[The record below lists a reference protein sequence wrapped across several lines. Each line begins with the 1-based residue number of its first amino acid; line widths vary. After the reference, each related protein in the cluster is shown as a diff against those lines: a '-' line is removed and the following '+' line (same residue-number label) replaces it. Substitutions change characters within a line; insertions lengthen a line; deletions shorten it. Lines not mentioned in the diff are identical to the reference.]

1 VAPLYHFIV
10 LLMPISQGVLM
21 IENLPVNKA
30 LADGTTEVLFLHYL
44 LLDLYFSPSS
54 VTII

>member
-1 VAPLYHFIV
+1 
-10 LLMPISQGVLM
+10 MPISQGVLM

-30 LADGTTEVLFLHYL
+30 LADGTTEVLFLRYL